1 MSAPDTS
8 SHGLARRLTLFDAT
22 MLVMGGIIGSG
33 IFVTPAE
40 VARHVGTPLLI
51 VGVWILGGLVA
62 LAASFVY
69 AELAARRPEVGG
81 QYAYL
86 RDAYGPMPAFLYGW
100 ALLLVIQSGG
110 MAAVA
115 ITFARYFA
123 DLVQIALPD
132 SAVAVAVL
140 ALLTIINCIGV
151 RSGSNVQSALMVLKI
166 LAILALVVVG
176 LLLAP
181 AAPAQMQFTSPGSL
195 SMIAAIGAA
204 MTPVMFSYGGWQTA
218 SFVAGEMRDPR
229 RDLARGLL
237 LGVAGVVVL
246 YTAVAFV
253 CVLVLGPAGLAA
265 SKTPATDV
273 MRLAVGERGATF
285 IALGVTIST
294 LGFLSQGM
302 LTAPRVY
309 FAMAEDGLFFRS
321 VARINATTRVP
332 VVAIVLQGL
341 AAAIIAISGT
351 FGQILSYVV
360 SVDFI
365 FFGLTGVAL
374 FIFLYMYCRSANQQ
388 YWDLKVWPDEPMK
401 LREYFPWNILNG
413 AWLMLLSSLLYFA
426 QKWSEQRQQV
436 RNIQIHQL
444 ETELKYLRNQVN
456 PHFLFNGLNTIYGNI
471 DMKDQH
477 ARNILLQFSDLLRYN
492 LYEADVDFVDIEK
505 EATYLENY
513 VALQKARSD
522 SNLRI
527 ELNINIENNR
537 ARIAPLLFIP
547 FVENA
552 FKFSTRDDNTDNFIN
567 ISLVQSGNRVEFSCA
582 NSYEESPSTGGI
594 GYSNVKRRLELLYK
608 DKHILNINKD
618 ERNYYVQL
626 IIIV

>member
-1 MSAPDTS
+1 
-8 SHGLARRLTLFDAT
+8 LAESPEHQPALVRRIGLFDAT

-140 ALLTIINCIGV
+140 ALLTLINCIGV

-166 LAILALVVVG
+166 LAITALVVVG

-181 AAPAQMQFTSPGSL
+181 AAPAEMQPTSSGSL
-195 SMIAAIGAA
+195 STLAAIGAA

-253 CVLVLGPAGLAA
+253 CVLALGPAGLAA

-321 VARINATTRVP
+321 VARVNATTRVP
-332 VVAIVLQGL
+332 MVAIALQGV
-341 AAAIIAISGT
+341 AAAIIAVSGT

-360 SVDFI
+360 SVDFL
-365 FFGLTGVAL
+365 FFGLTGLAL
-374 FIFLYMYCRSANQQ
+374 FVFRGRDADERASFKVPGHPFTTGFYILACWVVVVATVANN
-388 YWDLKVWPDEPMK
+388 P
-401 LREYFPWNILNG
+401 LN
-413 AWLMLLSSLLYFA
+413 S
-426 QKWSEQRQQV
+426 V
-436 RNIQIHQL
+436 
-444 ETELKYLRNQVN
+444 
-456 PHFLFNGLNTIYGNI
+456 
-471 DMKDQH
+471 
-477 ARNILLQFSDLLRYN
+477 
-492 LYEADVDFVDIEK
+492 
-505 EATYLENY
+505 
-513 VALQKARSD
+513 
-522 SNLRI
+522 
-527 ELNINIENNR
+527 
-537 ARIAPLLFIP
+537 
-547 FVENA
+547 
-552 FKFSTRDDNTDNFIN
+552 
-567 ISLVQSGNRVEFSCA
+567 
-582 NSYEESPSTGGI
+582 I
-594 GYSNVKRRLELLYK
+594 GYAILAAGIPACLYWQRKKRRAAA
-608 DKHILNINKD
+608 
-618 ERNYYVQL
+618 
-626 IIIV
+626 